1 MLVARIVIVSQ
12 SKGEPY
18 VLLFLCQRNEDADSI
33 GIEFDEAADGA
44 LTHGA
49 ELGHLVGAHAAVLHG
64 AVHALA
70 QVAAALK

>member
-33 GIEFDEAADGA
+33 GIELDEAADGA
-44 LTHGA
+44 LAHRA
-49 ELGHLVGAHAAVLHG
+49 ELGHLIGAHAAVFHG

-70 QVAAALK
+70 QIATTLK